1 MRRERWVF
9 TVAELALL
17 DQGGEFHGEATDEFI
32 AYPVPQAPQH
42 GVIVQRD
49 GTVTN
54 RFADG
59 TVGVPE
65 DQQELANECESLW
78 TDMDQDGLAE
88 DWRDVLVEDTGEF
101 IRLVEAGPPI
111 AGYWVIAL
119 CPGGEEM
126 HWGKDGDTMLPYTT
140 EAEAADQ
147 CEYLNSS
154 EAQCR
159 EEDRLYIVT
168 IFTNGQMLWR
178 EYDR

>member
-1 MRRERWVF
+1 MQRERWVF
-9 TVAELALL
+9 TVRELAAL
-17 DQGGEFHGEATDEFI
+17 DQGAELNLTRLDEFI
-32 AYPVPQAPQH
+32 AHLPVDELEP

-49 GTVTN
+49 ETVTN
-54 RFADG
+54 RWDDG
-59 TVGVPE
+59 TAGVQE
-65 DQQELANECESLW
+65 EYRELADEVESLVA
-78 TDMDQDGLAE
+78 TDGTPAE
-88 DWRDVLVEDTGEF
+88 EWRDVLVEDTGEF
-101 IRLVEAGPPI
+101 VRFVEDGPPI